1 MLIAAAFAVMSLISC
16 TEKPEVTVEYLDVN
30 ANNISGRW
38 ELVEWNG
45 APLTE
50 GTYVYLDIVRN
61 DRTYT
66 MYQNLDSFTNVPH
79 KVTGSYYIEYDPE
92 LGAIL
97 RGNYSEELIEKGYD
111 KLKTFGAGRDVPARD
126 WQDYLLQM
134 LNMGYFEIAYNENN
148 HLKITEAGTKV
159 LYGHEKAMLVVIKRE
174 EKTLKKKKKE

>member
-1 MLIAAAFAVMSLISC
+1 MNKVKMLIAAAFAVMSLISC

-97 RGNYSEELIEKGYD
+97 RGNYDHDSGDWAHRYIVKDLTATEMYWIAKD
-111 KLKTFGAGRDVPARD
+111 NRTFIQKYVRVDSIPV
-126 WQDYLLQM
+126 
-134 LNMGYFEIAYNENN
+134 E
-148 HLKITEAGTKV
+148 
-159 LYGHEKAMLVVIKRE
+159 
-174 EKTLKKKKKE
+174 

>member
-1 MLIAAAFAVMSLISC
+1 MMIAAAFAVMSLISC

-97 RGNYSEELIEKGYD
+97 RGNYDHDSGDWAHRYIVKDLTATEMYWIAKD
-111 KLKTFGAGRDVPARD
+111 DRTFIQKYVRVDSIPV
-126 WQDYLLQM
+126 
-134 LNMGYFEIAYNENN
+134 E
-148 HLKITEAGTKV
+148 
-159 LYGHEKAMLVVIKRE
+159 
-174 EKTLKKKKKE
+174 

>member
-1 MLIAAAFAVMSLISC
+1 MNKVKMLIAAAFAVMSLISC

-97 RGNYSEELIEKGYD
+97 RGNYDHDSGDWAHRYIVKDLTATEMYWIAKD
-111 KLKTFGAGRDVPARD
+111 DRTFIQKYVRVDSIPV
-126 WQDYLLQM
+126 
-134 LNMGYFEIAYNENN
+134 E
-148 HLKITEAGTKV
+148 
-159 LYGHEKAMLVVIKRE
+159 
-174 EKTLKKKKKE
+174 

>member
-30 ANNISGRW
+30 ANNISGKW

-97 RGNYSEELIEKGYD
+97 RGNYDHDSGDWAHRYIVKDLTATEMYWIAKD
-111 KLKTFGAGRDVPARD
+111 DRTFIQKYVRVDSIPV
-126 WQDYLLQM
+126 
-134 LNMGYFEIAYNENN
+134 E
-148 HLKITEAGTKV
+148 
-159 LYGHEKAMLVVIKRE
+159 
-174 EKTLKKKKKE
+174 

>member
-1 MLIAAAFAVMSLISC
+1 MNKVKMLIAAAFAVMSLISC

-30 ANNISGRW
+30 ANNISGKW

-79 KVTGSYYIEYDPE
+79 KVTGSYYVEYDPE

-97 RGNYSEELIEKGYD
+97 RGNYDHDSG
-111 KLKTFGAGRDVPARD
+111 D
-126 WQDYLLQM
+126 WAHRYIVKDLTSDQM
-134 LNMGYFEIAYNENN
+134 YWIAKDDDGFVQKFRRIDTIPVE
-148 HLKITEAGTKV
+148 
-159 LYGHEKAMLVVIKRE
+159 
-174 EKTLKKKKKE
+174 